1 MFKSLLKLYSDINSQ
16 NDLFQVHIKI
26 YIYCSLLGLIS
37 FESLSDSLQLVL
49 MLIILA
55 LKICSFE
62 EELNI
67 LTFLFLHKFIVE

>member
-1 MFKSLLKLYSDINSQ
+1 MLAHTDVGADINSQ

-26 YIYCSLLGLIS
+26 HIYCSLLGLIS

-62 EELNI
+62 EELN
-67 LTFLFLHKFIVE
+67 KVA